1 MTTLAKEMGFHSL
14 GDKITLATDSSAAQ
28 SFVNR
33 RGIGR
38 MRHLAIRDLWL
49 QKEIREG
56 KLQTI
61 KVLGTENPAD
71 LMTKALSL
79 GDLTKR
85 LTTLSLVAEFGKNI
99 MGKKVTFSEEIGHS
113 S

>member
-1 MTTLAKEMGFHSL
+1 
-14 GDKITLATDSSAAQ
+14 
-28 SFVNR
+28 
-33 RGIGR
+33 

-56 KLQTI
+56 RLETI
-61 KVLGTENPAD
+61 KVLGTQNPAD

-79 GDLTKR
+79 GDITKR
-85 LTTLSLVAEFGKNI
+85 LSTLSLEAEFGPNI
-99 MGKKVTFSEEIGHS
+99 MGKKVTFSEEVGHS